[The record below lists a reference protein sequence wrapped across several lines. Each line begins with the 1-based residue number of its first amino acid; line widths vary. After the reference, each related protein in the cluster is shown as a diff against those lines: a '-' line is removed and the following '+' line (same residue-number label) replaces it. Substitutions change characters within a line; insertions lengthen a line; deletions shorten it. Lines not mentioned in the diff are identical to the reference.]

1 MGHFQHRD
9 HLRGAGRALVL
20 MTISAALFGPNSDIS
35 AALGYLLNIT
45 ELSFSRGQE
54 TAADEFGL
62 DVLQCAY
69 GHAAGATDFFRKIP
83 TSQNPGRFGHYFS
96 SHPENQR
103 RISHLEAL
111 IGQKGYG
118 TGEKIPVDDLAKVP

>member
-1 MGHFQHRD
+1 MKYTPR
-9 HLRGAGRALVL
+9 LPVSEVNVTPRSALKEFV
-20 MTISAALFGPNSDIS
+20 
-35 AALGYLLNIT
+35 LLNIT

-69 GHAAGATDFFRKIP
+69 GRAAGATDFFRKIP
-83 TSQNPGRFGHYFS
+83 VSQDPGRFGHYFA

-103 RISHLEAL
+103 RISHLEEL
-111 IGQKGYG
+111 IGRKGYE
-118 TGEKIPVDDLAKVP
+118 TGEKIPILLEGRTPGGRAD

>member
-1 MGHFQHRD
+1 MKYTPR
-9 HLRGAGRALVL
+9 LPVSEVNVTPRSALKEFV
-20 MTISAALFGPNSDIS
+20 
-35 AALGYLLNIT
+35 LLNIT

-83 TSQNPGRFGHYFS
+83 VSQDPRPLRALLCIAPGKPAPDFPSRGVD
-96 SHPENQR
+96 R
-103 RISHLEAL
+103 A
-111 IGQKGYG
+111 
-118 TGEKIPVDDLAKVP
+118 EKL

>member
-1 MGHFQHRD
+1 MKYTPR
-9 HLRGAGRALVL
+9 LPVSEVNVTPRSALKEFV
-20 MTISAALFGPNSDIS
+20 
-35 AALGYLLNIT
+35 LLNIT

-83 TSQNPGRFGHYFS
+83 TSQDPGRFGHYFA

-111 IGQKGYG
+111 IGQKNYE
-118 TGEKIPVDDLAKVP
+118 TREKKPVGDFAKTP